1 MKQTSLSAAIVL
13 CCMLALLVGCGEK
26 APGPVVMDEAAQEA
40 WEIRLVEMRID
51 KNEEFMDPERTPLM
65 AKDLPEFEGLNYYY
79 PAPELRFHVPFN
91 PEASTD
97 TLTLVKRN
105 GDPVSYLR
113 KGSVTF
119 SHEGAVHSLYVFGP
133 VDTEA
138 DGDYLWL
145 PFYDTTSGTDTYG
158 GGRYLDI
165 ELDESGEVELDF
177 NFAYNPLCDYNP
189 ERYNCTLPPEDN
201 RLACA
206 VAAGEKLFHLQE

>member
-119 SHEGAVHSLYVFGP
+119 SHEGAVHS
-133 VDTEA
+133 
-138 DGDYLWL
+138 YLWL